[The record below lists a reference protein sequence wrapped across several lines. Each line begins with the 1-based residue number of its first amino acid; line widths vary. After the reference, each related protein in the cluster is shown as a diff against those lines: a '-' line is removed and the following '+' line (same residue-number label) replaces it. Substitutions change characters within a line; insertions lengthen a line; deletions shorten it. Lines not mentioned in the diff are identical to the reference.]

1 MSLSLKFG
9 LNGVR
14 DLQILWEDSKRALC
28 RGRRRDAGGGLA
40 SVLIEFLV
48 AEHPPP
54 LALDR
59 LAHEHGLKDELDA
72 AWAARPLDL
81 VREGGRTA
89 LLLEDLGGE
98 PLECLLGEPMETG
111 RFLRL
116 TIDIAAALGRAH
128 QRGLVHKDV
137 KPANILVNC
146 TDGRARLTGFGVAS
160 RLPRQRQAPEP
171 PETIAGTLAYMA
183 PEQTGRM
190 NRSIDSRSDLYSLGV
205 TFYQMLT
212 GGLPFTAADP
222 MEWVHCHIA
231 RKPTPPA
238 DRVPAIPAPISDIVS
253 KLLAKPAE
261 ERHQTAAGLE
271 HDLRHCLEQW
281 EAHGRIE
288 AFSLGERDM
297 PDRLVIPEK
306 LYGREREVE
315 ALLAAF
321 DRVVGGGEPELV
333 LISGYSGVGKSSVV
347 NECHKALVPARGVF
361 AWGKFDQLKRDI
373 PYSTLA
379 DAFGTLARQ
388 LLAKSD
394 AELARWCEAF
404 HEALGPNGQLIVDLV
419 PELKLAVGELPPVP
433 ELEPQQAQ
441 SRFQLTMRRFIGVFA
456 RPEQPLA
463 LFLDDLQWLDAATLD
478 LIEDV
483 LTQADVRHLML
494 IGAYRDNEVDVA
506 HPLARRLAAM
516 RGSGAKVS
524 EIKLA
529 PLQLEH
535 VRQLIADALH
545 CEPARAAPLA
555 QLVYTR
561 TGGNPFFAI
570 QFLHAFAD
578 EGLLAFD
585 PEAQQWNWDL
595 QRIHHKGYAD
605 NVVDLM
611 VGKLARMPPATRR
624 ALEDLACLGNVV
636 DTKSLA
642 IALGASEGEIH
653 SALWDAVRQEIVER
667 LPDSYRFVHDR
678 VQEAAYAL
686 IPEEERAA
694 AHLRIGRR
702 LVAATPPKK
711 REERIFEIVGQL
723 NRGAELI
730 GVLDEREDL
739 AKLNLIAGKRAK
751 AAAAH
756 DAALSYFTAGRALQE
771 ENRWRRRYRIAFE
784 LELNSAECEYLLGD
798 LASAEKRLAVLSTL
812 VRGAV
817 DSAAVTCLRINLYTT
832 LDQSDRAV
840 AVGLE
845 YLRRIDGQ
853 WSLSATAGNVRRE
866 YDRLYQRLRS
876 TPIEQLL
883 DMPPMKDP
891 VRCATMDVLT
901 VLTSPALFTDL
912 NLFRLVVR
920 RMASLSLRHGNNDG
934 SCLAYA
940 WLGGV
945 LGTYIGEYQAGFSFG
960 RLGLDLVEKHGLDR
974 FRARVYL
981 VFAVHVAQWTQPLP
995 MSRAFLRR
1003 AFEVAKE
1010 SGDFSYA
1017 AYSCIDLVTN
1027 RIATADLLSDV
1038 EQEADRGLEFARR
1051 VRFGLASDCIAG
1063 QLQLIRMLR
1072 GRTANFTS
1080 FNEAGFD
1087 ERRFEERLD
1096 NNPRLAIGACWYWI
1110 RKLQGS
1116 VYANDDASAIAAT
1129 LKVAPLMWTAP
1140 TQFELAE
1147 YHFFGALARAAHCD
1161 LAPADEWPK
1170 HLEALADH
1178 YEQLVVWAKNCPVT
1192 FANRAALVG
1201 AEIAR
1206 LESRELDALRLYEE
1220 AIRLARNEGFIQ
1232 NEGLA
1237 HERAARFC
1245 AARGFQTSADAHLKS
1260 ARRCFVSWGA
1270 DGKVRQLDQLHPHL
1284 SQVGVASDPTST
1296 VEAPVE
1302 RLDLATVIKV
1312 SQAVSSEILLDKLL
1326 DTLMRAALEHAGAG
1340 RGLMIL
1346 LRGDERRIAAEAIT
1360 SGDAVTVQL
1369 RDETATAAGLP
1380 ELVLHYVLRTQEMVI
1395 LDDVAAEHPFS
1406 ADTYLRERKPRSIL
1420 CLPLINQAKL
1430 IGVLYLENE
1439 LASHVF
1445 APGRVA
1451 VLKLLASQAAISL
1464 ENSGLYRDLQEREA
1478 KIRRLVD
1485 ANVVGIFIADF
1496 EGQILEANDAFLR
1509 IVGYDRGDL
1518 EAGRI
1523 SWTALTPPDWRERDA
1538 QWLLEHKSTGLRPP
1552 IEKEYFR
1559 KDGSRV
1565 PIMLG
1570 SATIEEGG
1578 NQLVT
1583 FVVDLTE
1590 RKAAEEAL
1598 RESEER
1604 FRTLMQ
1610 FSFEVYWETDAQHR
1624 FVRQEFSERLSDA
1637 AAANSELGKTRWEVP
1652 YLEPDED
1659 AWRQHR
1665 ETLDAHLP
1673 FRDFELV
1680 RPTPK
1685 GGKRYVSSSGL
1696 PVFDSAG
1703 RFTGYRGVAR
1713 DITERKR
1720 ASEALREAQVQ
1731 LAHANR
1737 VATMG
1742 QLTASIAHE
1751 VNQPIAATV
1760 TNAEA
1765 ALRFLSARRPDLD
1778 EVRDAL
1784 GRIVRDGDR
1793 AGAVLGRIYALIKGA
1808 PRRNESVEIN
1818 AAIREVIEITRSE
1831 AMKKGVEVQTD
1842 LGDDPPLVPGD
1853 RVELQQVILNLILNA
1868 IEAMSAM
1875 SEGSR
1880 ELLITKSTNESNDV
1894 LVAVRDSGPGLAP
1907 AAIEHLFKA
1916 FYTTKPGGMGMGL
1929 SICRSIIDAHG
1940 GRLWASAN
1948 TPRGAVFQF
1957 TLPSNSYVPSP
1968 P

>member
-9 LNGVR
+9 PNGVR
-14 DLQILWEDSKRALC
+14 DLQILWEDSERALC

-98 PLECLLGEPMETG
+98 PLERLLGEPMETG

-116 TIDIAAALGRAH
+116 AIDIAAALGRAH

-190 NRSIDSRSDLYSLGV
+190 NRSINSRSDLYSLGV

-333 LISGYSGVGKSSVV
+333 LVSGYSGVGKSSVV
-347 NECHKALVPARGVF
+347 NEGHKALVPARGVF

-419 PELKLAVGELPPVP
+419 PELKLVVGELPPVP

-570 QFLHAFAD
+570 QFLHAFAG

-611 VGKLARMPPATRR
+611 VGKLARAPPATRR

-653 SALWDAVRQEIVER
+653 SALWDAVRQEMVER

-723 NRGAELI
+723 NRGAALI

-756 DAALSYFTAGRALQE
+756 DAALTYFTAGRALQE

-817 DSAAVTCLRINLYTT
+817 NSAAVTCLRINLYTT

-891 VRCATMDVLT
+891 DRCATMDVLT

-912 NLFRLVVR
+912 NLFRLVVS

-1027 RIATADLLSDV
+1027 RIATSDLLSDV

-1087 ERRFEERLD
+1087 EGRFEERLD
-1096 NNPRLAIGACWYWI
+1096 NNPQLAIGACWYWI

-1296 VEAPVE
+1296 VGAPVE

-1360 SGDAVTVQL
+1360 RGDAVTVQL

-1380 ELVLHYVLRTQEMVI
+1380 KSVLHYVLRTQEMVI

-1464 ENSGLYRDLQEREA
+1464 ENSRLYRDLQEREA

-1496 EGQILEANDAFLR
+1496 DGRILEANDAFLR
-1509 IVGYDRGDL
+1509 IVGYDREDL
-1518 EAGRI
+1518 QAGRLR
-1523 SWTALTPPDWRERDA
+1523 WTDLTPPDWREQDA
-1538 QWLLEHKSTGLRPP
+1538 RWLLEHKSTGLRPP

-1578 NQLVT
+1578 NQIVT

-1637 AAANSELGKTRWEVP
+1637 PAANSELGKTRWEVP

-1673 FRDFELV
+1673 FRDFELA

-1696 PVFDSAG
+1696 PVFDK
-1703 RFTGYRGVAR
+1703 RG
-1713 DITERKR
+1713 
-1720 ASEALREAQVQ
+1720 AL
-1731 LAHANR
+1731 H
-1737 VATMG
+1737 
-1742 QLTASIAHE
+1742 
-1751 VNQPIAATV
+1751 
-1760 TNAEA
+1760 
-1765 ALRFLSARRPDLD
+1765 
-1778 EVRDAL
+1778 
-1784 GRIVRDGDR
+1784 RI
-1793 AGAVLGRIYALIKGA
+1793 
-1808 PRRNESVEIN
+1808 PRRC
-1818 AAIREVIEITRSE
+1818 AGYHRA
-1831 AMKKGVEVQTD
+1831 
-1842 LGDDPPLVPGD
+1842 
-1853 RVELQQVILNLILNA
+1853 
-1868 IEAMSAM
+1868 
-1875 SEGSR
+1875 
-1880 ELLITKSTNESNDV
+1880 
-1894 LVAVRDSGPGLAP
+1894 
-1907 AAIEHLFKA
+1907 
-1916 FYTTKPGGMGMGL
+1916 
-1929 SICRSIIDAHG
+1929 
-1940 GRLWASAN
+1940 
-1948 TPRGAVFQF
+1948 
-1957 TLPSNSYVPSP
+1957 
-1968 P
+1968 

>member
-1 MSLSLKFG
+1 M
-9 LNGVR
+9 
-14 DLQILWEDSKRALC
+14 
-28 RGRRRDAGGGLA
+28 
-40 SVLIEFLV
+40 
-48 AEHPPP
+48 
-54 LALDR
+54 
-59 LAHEHGLKDELDA
+59 
-72 AWAARPLDL
+72 
-81 VREGGRTA
+81 
-89 LLLEDLGGE
+89 
-98 PLECLLGEPMETG
+98 
-111 RFLRL
+111 
-116 TIDIAAALGRAH
+116 
-128 QRGLVHKDV
+128 
-137 KPANILVNC
+137 
-146 TDGRARLTGFGVAS
+146 
-160 RLPRQRQAPEP
+160 
-171 PETIAGTLAYMA
+171 
-183 PEQTGRM
+183 
-190 NRSIDSRSDLYSLGV
+190 
-205 TFYQMLT
+205 
-212 GGLPFTAADP
+212 
-222 MEWVHCHIA
+222 
-231 RKPTPPA
+231 
-238 DRVPAIPAPISDIVS
+238 
-253 KLLAKPAE
+253 
-261 ERHQTAAGLE
+261 
-271 HDLRHCLEQW
+271 
-281 EAHGRIE
+281 
-288 AFSLGERDM
+288 
-297 PDRLVIPEK
+297 
-306 LYGREREVE
+306 
-315 ALLAAF
+315 
-321 DRVVGGGEPELV
+321 
-333 LISGYSGVGKSSVV
+333 
-347 NECHKALVPARGVF
+347 
-361 AWGKFDQLKRDI
+361 
-373 PYSTLA
+373 
-379 DAFGTLARQ
+379 
-388 LLAKSD
+388 
-394 AELARWCEAF
+394 
-404 HEALGPNGQLIVDLV
+404 
-419 PELKLAVGELPPVP
+419 
-433 ELEPQQAQ
+433 
-441 SRFQLTMRRFIGVFA
+441 
-456 RPEQPLA
+456 
-463 LFLDDLQWLDAATLD
+463 
-478 LIEDV
+478 
-483 LTQADVRHLML
+483 
-494 IGAYRDNEVDVA
+494 
-506 HPLARRLAAM
+506 
-516 RGSGAKVS
+516 
-524 EIKLA
+524 
-529 PLQLEH
+529 
-535 VRQLIADALH
+535 
-545 CEPARAAPLA
+545 
-555 QLVYTR
+555 
-561 TGGNPFFAI
+561 
-570 QFLHAFAD
+570 
-578 EGLLAFD
+578 
-585 PEAQQWNWDL
+585 
-595 QRIHHKGYAD
+595 
-605 NVVDLM
+605 
-611 VGKLARMPPATRR
+611 
-624 ALEDLACLGNVV
+624 
-636 DTKSLA
+636 
-642 IALGASEGEIH
+642 
-653 SALWDAVRQEIVER
+653 VER
-667 LPDSYRFVHDR
+667 LPNSYRFVHDR
-678 VQEAAYAL
+678 VQEAAYTL

-723 NRGAELI
+723 NRGAALI
-730 GVLDEREDL
+730 GVRDEREDL

-756 DAALSYFTAGRALQE
+756 DAALTYFTAGQALQE

-798 LASAEKRLAVLSTL
+798 LASAEKRLAILSTL

-876 TPIEQLL
+876 RPVEQLL

-891 VRCATMDVLT
+891 DRCATMDVLT

-912 NLFRLVVR
+912 NLFRLVVS

-1010 SGDFSYA
+1010 SGDLSYA

-1027 RIATADLLSDV
+1027 RIATSDLLSDV
-1038 EQEADRGLEFARR
+1038 EQEANRGLEFARR

-1087 ERRFEERLD
+1087 EGRFEERLD
-1096 NNPRLAIGACWYWI
+1096 NNPQLAIGACWYWI

-1296 VEAPVE
+1296 VGAPVE
-1302 RLDLATVIKV
+1302 QLDVATVIKA
-1312 SQAVSSEILLDKLL
+1312 SQAVSSEIMLDKLL

-1340 RGLMIL
+1340 RGVMIL

-1360 SGDAVTVQL
+1360 RGDTVTVQL
-1369 RDETATAAGLP
+1369 RDETAAGLP
-1380 ELVLHYVLRTQEMVI
+1380 ELVLHYVLRTQEIVI

-1406 ADTYLRERKPRSIL
+1406 ADTYLRERQPRSIL

-1445 APGRVA
+1445 APARVVA
-1451 VLKLLASQAAISL
+1451 LKLLASQAAISL
-1464 ENSGLYRDLQEREA
+1464 ENSRLYRDLQEREA

-1496 EGQILEANDAFLR
+1496 DGRILEANDAFLR
-1509 IVGYDRGDL
+1509 IVGYDREDL
-1518 EAGRI
+1518 QAGRLR
-1523 SWTALTPPDWRERDA
+1523 WTDLTPPDWRERDA

-1578 NQLVT
+1578 NQIVT

-1604 FRTLMQ
+1604 FRTLME
-1610 FSFEVYWETDAQHR
+1610 FSFEVYWETDARHR
-1624 FVRQEFSERLSDA
+1624 FVRQEFSERLGDA
-1637 AAANSELGKTRWEVP
+1637 PPADSELGKNS
-1652 YLEPDED
+1652 LGG
-1659 AWRQHR
+1659 A
-1665 ETLDAHLP
+1665 LP
-1673 FRDFELV
+1673 
-1680 RPTPK
+1680 
-1685 GGKRYVSSSGL
+1685 G
-1696 PVFDSAG
+1696 
-1703 RFTGYRGVAR
+1703 AR
-1713 DITERKR
+1713 
-1720 ASEALREAQVQ
+1720 
-1731 LAHANR
+1731 
-1737 VATMG
+1737 
-1742 QLTASIAHE
+1742 
-1751 VNQPIAATV
+1751 
-1760 TNAEA
+1760 
-1765 ALRFLSARRPDLD
+1765 
-1778 EVRDAL
+1778 
-1784 GRIVRDGDR
+1784 
-1793 AGAVLGRIYALIKGA
+1793 
-1808 PRRNESVEIN
+1808 
-1818 AAIREVIEITRSE
+1818 
-1831 AMKKGVEVQTD
+1831 
-1842 LGDDPPLVPGD
+1842 
-1853 RVELQQVILNLILNA
+1853 
-1868 IEAMSAM
+1868 
-1875 SEGSR
+1875 
-1880 ELLITKSTNESNDV
+1880 
-1894 LVAVRDSGPGLAP
+1894 
-1907 AAIEHLFKA
+1907 
-1916 FYTTKPGGMGMGL
+1916 
-1929 SICRSIIDAHG
+1929 
-1940 GRLWASAN
+1940 
-1948 TPRGAVFQF
+1948 
-1957 TLPSNSYVPSP
+1957 
-1968 P
+1968 

>member
-1 MSLSLKFG
+1 M
-9 LNGVR
+9 
-14 DLQILWEDSKRALC
+14 
-28 RGRRRDAGGGLA
+28 
-40 SVLIEFLV
+40 
-48 AEHPPP
+48 
-54 LALDR
+54 
-59 LAHEHGLKDELDA
+59 
-72 AWAARPLDL
+72 
-81 VREGGRTA
+81 
-89 LLLEDLGGE
+89 
-98 PLECLLGEPMETG
+98 
-111 RFLRL
+111 
-116 TIDIAAALGRAH
+116 
-128 QRGLVHKDV
+128 
-137 KPANILVNC
+137 
-146 TDGRARLTGFGVAS
+146 
-160 RLPRQRQAPEP
+160 
-171 PETIAGTLAYMA
+171 
-183 PEQTGRM
+183 
-190 NRSIDSRSDLYSLGV
+190 
-205 TFYQMLT
+205 
-212 GGLPFTAADP
+212 
-222 MEWVHCHIA
+222 
-231 RKPTPPA
+231 
-238 DRVPAIPAPISDIVS
+238 
-253 KLLAKPAE
+253 
-261 ERHQTAAGLE
+261 
-271 HDLRHCLEQW
+271 
-281 EAHGRIE
+281 
-288 AFSLGERDM
+288 
-297 PDRLVIPEK
+297 
-306 LYGREREVE
+306 
-315 ALLAAF
+315 
-321 DRVVGGGEPELV
+321 
-333 LISGYSGVGKSSVV
+333 
-347 NECHKALVPARGVF
+347 
-361 AWGKFDQLKRDI
+361 
-373 PYSTLA
+373 
-379 DAFGTLARQ
+379 
-388 LLAKSD
+388 
-394 AELARWCEAF
+394 
-404 HEALGPNGQLIVDLV
+404 
-419 PELKLAVGELPPVP
+419 
-433 ELEPQQAQ
+433 
-441 SRFQLTMRRFIGVFA
+441 
-456 RPEQPLA
+456 
-463 LFLDDLQWLDAATLD
+463 
-478 LIEDV
+478 
-483 LTQADVRHLML
+483 
-494 IGAYRDNEVDVA
+494 
-506 HPLARRLAAM
+506 
-516 RGSGAKVS
+516 
-524 EIKLA
+524 
-529 PLQLEH
+529 
-535 VRQLIADALH
+535 
-545 CEPARAAPLA
+545 
-555 QLVYTR
+555 
-561 TGGNPFFAI
+561 
-570 QFLHAFAD
+570 
-578 EGLLAFD
+578 
-585 PEAQQWNWDL
+585 
-595 QRIHHKGYAD
+595 
-605 NVVDLM
+605 
-611 VGKLARMPPATRR
+611 
-624 ALEDLACLGNVV
+624 
-636 DTKSLA
+636 
-642 IALGASEGEIH
+642 
-653 SALWDAVRQEIVER
+653 
-667 LPDSYRFVHDR
+667 HDR
-678 VQEAAYAL
+678 VQEAAYTL

-723 NRGAELI
+723 NRGAALI
-730 GVLDEREDL
+730 GVRDEREDL

-756 DAALSYFTAGRALQE
+756 DAALTYFTAGQALQE

-798 LASAEKRLAVLSTL
+798 LASAEKRLAILSTL

-876 TPIEQLL
+876 RPVEQLL

-891 VRCATMDVLT
+891 DRCATMDVLT

-912 NLFRLVVR
+912 NLFRLVVS

-1010 SGDFSYA
+1010 SGDLSYA

-1027 RIATADLLSDV
+1027 RIATSDLLSDV
-1038 EQEADRGLEFARR
+1038 EQEANRGLEFARR

-1087 ERRFEERLD
+1087 EGRFEERLD
-1096 NNPRLAIGACWYWI
+1096 NNPQLAIGACWYWI

-1296 VEAPVE
+1296 VGAPVE
-1302 RLDLATVIKV
+1302 QLDVATVIKA
-1312 SQAVSSEILLDKLL
+1312 SQAVSSEIMLDKLL

-1340 RGLMIL
+1340 RGVMIL

-1360 SGDAVTVQL
+1360 RGDTVTVQL
-1369 RDETATAAGLP
+1369 RDETAAGLP
-1380 ELVLHYVLRTQEMVI
+1380 ELVLHYVLRTQEIVI

-1406 ADTYLRERKPRSIL
+1406 ADTYLRERQPRSIL

-1445 APGRVA
+1445 APARVVA
-1451 VLKLLASQAAISL
+1451 LKLLASQAAISL
-1464 ENSGLYRDLQEREA
+1464 ENSRLYRDLQEREA

-1496 EGQILEANDAFLR
+1496 DGRILEANDAFLR
-1509 IVGYDRGDL
+1509 IVGYDREDL
-1518 EAGRI
+1518 QAGRLR
-1523 SWTALTPPDWRERDA
+1523 WTDLTPPDWRERDA

-1578 NQLVT
+1578 NQIVT

-1604 FRTLMQ
+1604 FRTLME
-1610 FSFEVYWETDAQHR
+1610 FSFEVYWETDARHR
-1624 FVRQEFSERLSDA
+1624 FVRQEFSERLGDA
-1637 AAANSELGKTRWEVP
+1637 PPADSELGKNS
-1652 YLEPDED
+1652 LGG
-1659 AWRQHR
+1659 A
-1665 ETLDAHLP
+1665 LP
-1673 FRDFELV
+1673 
-1680 RPTPK
+1680 
-1685 GGKRYVSSSGL
+1685 G
-1696 PVFDSAG
+1696 
-1703 RFTGYRGVAR
+1703 AR
-1713 DITERKR
+1713 
-1720 ASEALREAQVQ
+1720 
-1731 LAHANR
+1731 
-1737 VATMG
+1737 
-1742 QLTASIAHE
+1742 
-1751 VNQPIAATV
+1751 
-1760 TNAEA
+1760 
-1765 ALRFLSARRPDLD
+1765 
-1778 EVRDAL
+1778 
-1784 GRIVRDGDR
+1784 
-1793 AGAVLGRIYALIKGA
+1793 
-1808 PRRNESVEIN
+1808 
-1818 AAIREVIEITRSE
+1818 
-1831 AMKKGVEVQTD
+1831 
-1842 LGDDPPLVPGD
+1842 
-1853 RVELQQVILNLILNA
+1853 
-1868 IEAMSAM
+1868 
-1875 SEGSR
+1875 
-1880 ELLITKSTNESNDV
+1880 
-1894 LVAVRDSGPGLAP
+1894 
-1907 AAIEHLFKA
+1907 
-1916 FYTTKPGGMGMGL
+1916 
-1929 SICRSIIDAHG
+1929 
-1940 GRLWASAN
+1940 
-1948 TPRGAVFQF
+1948 
-1957 TLPSNSYVPSP
+1957 
-1968 P
+1968 

>member
-1 MSLSLKFG
+1 M
-9 LNGVR
+9 
-14 DLQILWEDSKRALC
+14 
-28 RGRRRDAGGGLA
+28 
-40 SVLIEFLV
+40 
-48 AEHPPP
+48 
-54 LALDR
+54 
-59 LAHEHGLKDELDA
+59 
-72 AWAARPLDL
+72 
-81 VREGGRTA
+81 
-89 LLLEDLGGE
+89 
-98 PLECLLGEPMETG
+98 
-111 RFLRL
+111 
-116 TIDIAAALGRAH
+116 
-128 QRGLVHKDV
+128 
-137 KPANILVNC
+137 
-146 TDGRARLTGFGVAS
+146 
-160 RLPRQRQAPEP
+160 
-171 PETIAGTLAYMA
+171 
-183 PEQTGRM
+183 
-190 NRSIDSRSDLYSLGV
+190 
-205 TFYQMLT
+205 
-212 GGLPFTAADP
+212 
-222 MEWVHCHIA
+222 
-231 RKPTPPA
+231 
-238 DRVPAIPAPISDIVS
+238 
-253 KLLAKPAE
+253 
-261 ERHQTAAGLE
+261 
-271 HDLRHCLEQW
+271 
-281 EAHGRIE
+281 
-288 AFSLGERDM
+288 
-297 PDRLVIPEK
+297 
-306 LYGREREVE
+306 
-315 ALLAAF
+315 
-321 DRVVGGGEPELV
+321 
-333 LISGYSGVGKSSVV
+333 
-347 NECHKALVPARGVF
+347 
-361 AWGKFDQLKRDI
+361 
-373 PYSTLA
+373 
-379 DAFGTLARQ
+379 
-388 LLAKSD
+388 
-394 AELARWCEAF
+394 
-404 HEALGPNGQLIVDLV
+404 
-419 PELKLAVGELPPVP
+419 PELKLVVGELPPVP

-653 SALWDAVRQEIVER
+653 SALWDAVRQEMVER

-756 DAALSYFTAGRALQE
+756 DAALTYFTAGRALQE

-1110 RKLQGS
+1110 CKLQGS

-1296 VEAPVE
+1296 VGAPVE

-1637 AAANSELGKTRWEVP
+1637 AAADSELGKTRWEVP